1 MDRRLRCTPGMNT
14 RLTVS
19 SVLIFVLAGCGQSSR
34 PQTSNAPVAKP
45 AAPVVTTAAPV
56 ATQAP
61 VASSAIAAKVEAPKV
76 ETPKATKLA
85 VKRIT
90 IASGVKAHEPDGAS
104 DTFDAKTEKVYAF
117 VEVDNPQK
125 LPGEITVEFQP
136 PSKKYEG
143 RISLGVGE
151 SSRWRTWAFTRQAH
165 EAGEWTAIVRD
176 ERGHELAREKFT
188 VTT

>member
-1 MDRRLRCTPGMNT
+1 
-14 RLTVS
+14 
-19 SVLIFVLAGCGQSSR
+19 
-34 PQTSNAPVAKP
+34 
-45 AAPVVTTAAPV
+45 
-56 ATQAP
+56 
-61 VASSAIAAKVEAPKV
+61 
-76 ETPKATKLA
+76 

-90 IASGVKAHEPDGAS
+90 IARGVENHEPKDAS
-104 DTFDAKTEKVYAF
+104 ESIDAKAEKVYAF

-143 RISLGVGE
+143 RITLGVGE

-176 ERGHELAREKFT
+176 DRGHELAREKFT

>member
-1 MDRRLRCTPGMNT
+1 MHT
-14 RLTVS
+14 RIA
-19 SVLIFVLAGCGQSSR
+19 SVIFAVVLAGCASKAP
-34 PQTSNAPVAKP
+34 PQTSNASPSAKP
-45 AAPVVTTAAPV
+45 AAPVVTTTAAPV

-61 VASSAIAAKVEAPKV
+61 VAAATTMAAPKV
-76 ETPKATKLA
+76 EQPKATKLA

-90 IASGVKAHEPDGAS
+90 IAKGVANHEPKDET
-104 DTFDAKTEKVYAF
+104 DTVDVKNEKVYAF

-143 RISLGVGE
+143 RIALGVGE

-176 ERGHELAREKFT
+176 ERGKELAREKFT
-188 VTT
+188 VTS

>member
-1 MDRRLRCTPGMNT
+1 MHT
-14 RLTVS
+14 RIA
-19 SVLIFVLAGCGQSSR
+19 SVVFFVLAGCASKAP
-34 PQTSNAPVAKP
+34 PQTSNTSPVAKP

-56 ATQAP
+56 TTQAP
-61 VASSAIAAKVEAPKV
+61 AVTSTAVTAKV

-85 VKRIT
+85 VKRVT
-90 IASGVKAHEPDGAS
+90 IAKGVLNHEPKDAT
-104 DTFDAKTEKVYAF
+104 DTVDAKTEKVYAF

-143 RISLGVGE
+143 RITLGIGE

-165 EAGEWTAIVRD
+165 ETGEWTAIVRD
-176 ERGHELAREKFT
+176 DRGKELAREKFT
-188 VTT
+188 VTST

>member
-1 MDRRLRCTPGMNT
+1 MHT
-14 RLTVS
+14 RFA
-19 SVLIFVLAGCGQSSR
+19 SVVFAVVLAGCASKAP
-34 PQTSNAPVAKP
+34 PQTSNASPVAKA
-45 AAPVVTTAAPV
+45 AAPVATTAPA

-61 VASSAIAAKVEAPKV
+61 VAVATTFANPPKVEA
-76 ETPKATKLA
+76 PKATKLA

-90 IASGVKAHEPDGAS
+90 IARGVENHEPKDVS
-104 DTFDAKTEKVYAF
+104 DTVDGKADKVYAF

-143 RISLGVGE
+143 RITLGVGE

-165 EAGEWTAIVRD
+165 ETGEWTAIVRD
-176 ERGHELAREKFT
+176 DRGHELAREKFT

>member
-1 MDRRLRCTPGMNT
+1 MHT
-14 RLTVS
+14 RFTVG

-45 AAPVVTTAAPV
+45 AATLATTAAPV

-61 VASSAIAAKVEAPKV
+61 VASATVTAKIEAPK

-90 IASGVKAHEPDGAS
+90 IAKGVKLHEPDGAS
-104 DTFDAKTEKVYAF
+104 DTFDSKTEKLYAF

-143 RISLGVGE
+143 RIALGVGE

-165 EAGEWTAIVRD
+165 ETGEWTAIVRD

-188 VTT
+188 VTS

>member
-1 MDRRLRCTPGMNT
+1 MHT
-14 RLTVS
+14 RIVS
-19 SVLIFVLAGCGQSSR
+19 VVFAVVLAGCASKAP
-34 PQTSNAPVAKP
+34 PQTSSTSPVAKP
-45 AAPVVTTAAPV
+45 VTPAATTTAPV

-61 VASSAIAAKVEAPKV
+61 VAVATTTAAPKV
-76 ETPKATKLA
+76 EAPKATKLA

-90 IASGVKAHEPDGAS
+90 IAKGVENHEPKDAS
-104 DTFDAKTEKVYAF
+104 DSIDSKNEKVYAF
-117 VEVDNPQK
+117 VEVENPQK
-125 LPGEITVEFQP
+125 LQGEITVEFQP

-143 RISLGVGE
+143 RIALGVGE

-188 VTT
+188 VTAS

>member
-1 MDRRLRCTPGMNT
+1 MHT
-14 RLTVS
+14 RFA
-19 SVLIFVLAGCGQSSR
+19 SVVLAVVLAGCASKAP
-34 PQTSNAPVAKP
+34 PQTSNASPVAKP
-45 AAPVVTTAAPV
+45 AAPVATAAPAVTQTPVAV
-56 ATQAP
+56 ATTFA
-61 VASSAIAAKVEAPKV
+61 APKV
-76 ETPKATKLA
+76 EAPKATKLA

-90 IASGVKAHEPDGAS
+90 IATGVKAHEPDGAS
-104 DTFDAKTEKVYAF
+104 DTVDGKAEKVYAF

-143 RISLGVGE
+143 RITLGVGE

-165 EAGEWTAIVRD
+165 ETGEWTAIVRD
-176 ERGHELAREKFT
+176 DRGHELGREKFT

>member
-1 MDRRLRCTPGMNT
+1 MHT
-14 RLTVS
+14 RFTVGS

-34 PQTSNAPVAKP
+34 PQTSNAAPVAKP
-45 AAPVVTTAAPV
+45 TPVATTAAPV

-61 VASSAIAAKVEAPKV
+61 IASAAITAKVEAPK

-104 DTFDAKTEKVYAF
+104 DTFDVKTEKVYAF
-117 VEVDNPQK
+117 VEVENPEK
-125 LPGEITVEFQP
+125 LAGEITVEFQP

-143 RISLGVGE
+143 RIALGVGE

-188 VTT
+188 VTS

>member
-1 MDRRLRCTPGMNT
+1 MHPRCTVG
-14 RLTVS
+14 

-34 PQTSNAPVAKP
+34 PQTSVA
-45 AAPVVTTAAPV
+45 TTAAPV
-56 ATQAP
+56 ATQPP
-61 VASSAIAAKVEAPKV
+61 VTSSTITAKIETTPKV

-90 IASGVKAHEPDGAS
+90 IAKGVENHEPKEAS
-104 DTFDAKTEKVYAF
+104 DTIESKTEKVYAF

-143 RISLGVGE
+143 RIALGVGE

-176 ERGHELAREKFT
+176 DRGHELAREKFT
-188 VTT
+188 VTS

>member
-1 MDRRLRCTPGMNT
+1 MHT
-14 RLTVS
+14 RIA
-19 SVLIFVLAGCGQSSR
+19 SVVFAIVLAGCASKAP
-34 PQTSNAPVAKP
+34 PQTSNAAPSAKPIAPVA
-45 AAPVVTTAAPV
+45 TTAAPV

-61 VASSAIAAKVEAPKV
+61 ALVATTTAAPKV
-76 ETPKATKLA
+76 EAPKATKLA

-90 IASGVKAHEPDGAS
+90 IATGVANHEPKDA
-104 DTFDAKTEKVYAF
+104 TETVDAKTEKVYAF

-176 ERGHELAREKFT
+176 DRGKELAREKFT
-188 VTT
+188 VTS

>member
-1 MDRRLRCTPGMNT
+1 MNP
-14 RLTVS
+14 RWS
-19 SVLIFVLAGCGQSSR
+19 SIVFSVVLAGCASKAP
-34 PQTSNAPVAKP
+34 PQTSSTSPVVKPSVP
-45 AAPVVTTAAPV
+45 AATTTTAAPI

-61 VASSAIAAKVEAPKV
+61 VAVATTTAAPKV
-76 ETPKATKLA
+76 EAPKATKLA

-90 IASGVKAHEPDGAS
+90 IARGVANHEPKDES
-104 DTFDAKTEKVYAF
+104 ETFDAKTEKVYAF

-143 RISLGVGE
+143 RITLGVGE

-165 EAGEWTAIVRD
+165 EAGEWTAIIRD
-176 ERGHELAREKFT
+176 DRGHELAREKFT

>member
-1 MDRRLRCTPGMNT
+1 MHT
-14 RLTVS
+14 RFA
-19 SVLIFVLAGCGQSSR
+19 SVVFAVVLAGCASKAP
-34 PQTSNAPVAKP
+34 PQTSNASPVAKP
-45 AAPVVTTAAPV
+45 APAATTAAPAV
-56 ATQAP
+56 TQAP
-61 VASSAIAAKVEAPKV
+61 VAVATTTAAPKV
-76 ETPKATKLA
+76 EAPKATKLA

-90 IASGVKAHEPDGAS
+90 IATGVKAHEPDGAS
-104 DTFDAKTEKVYAF
+104 ESIDAKAEKVYAF

-125 LPGEITVEFQP
+125 LAGEITVEFQP

-143 RISLGVGE
+143 RITLGVGE

-176 ERGHELAREKFT
+176 DRGHELAREKFT

>member
-1 MDRRLRCTPGMNT
+1 MDLAMHT
-14 RLTVS
+14 RFVTS
-19 SVLIFVLAGCGQSSR
+19 IIFSVVLAGCASKAP
-34 PQTSNAPVAKP
+34 PQTSNASPSAKP
-45 AAPVVTTAAPV
+45 VAPVVSTTAAPV

-61 VASSAIAAKVEAPKV
+61 VAAATTTTAAPKV
-76 ETPKATKLA
+76 EQPKATKLA

-90 IASGVKAHEPDGAS
+90 IAKGVANHEPKDET
-104 DTFDAKTEKVYAF
+104 DTIDSKNERVYAF

-176 ERGHELAREKFT
+176 ERGKELAREKFT